1 MAKVFLKMRDEGTVT
16 STWNWLSSSLPL
28 AHCLTVQVF
37 LLYRQTVLLV
47 VGNRRE
53 LDVVEVRLEL
63 AAFLGR
69 SLMLEGT

>member
-1 MAKVFLKMRDEGTVT
+1 VELALFKFAT
-16 STWNWLSSSLPL
+16 SALSDCSS
-28 AHCLTVQVF
+28 F
-37 LLYRQTVLLV
+37 LLYRQTVLV